1 MPKRV
6 VVWDLDETLVL
17 FHSLINQDY
26 ARANPC
32 CPGVEAHA
40 LGEKWQDAIL
50 DLADDQF
57 FYREV
62 RNPPR
67 PYPFGDL
74 KWGTM
79 NLLPTAL
86 PPHPSSPS
94 LPISTGR

>member
-17 FHSLINQDY
+17 FHSLINQEY

-50 DLADDQF
+50 DLADEQF

-62 RNPPR
+62 R
-67 PYPFGDL
+67 
-74 KWGTM
+74 
-79 NLLPTAL
+79 L
-86 PPHPSSPS
+86 PPFKTHYAHY
-94 LPISTGR
+94 LGGANLEELWI